1 MQRAERLVLTCLVC
15 LLDPPLTSAW
25 GLPPGTAVVWVL
37 ALVAV
42 STFGTAVYRALAIAR
57 QLR

>member
-15 LLDPPLTSAW
+15 LLDRPLTGAA
-25 GLPPGTAVVWVL
+25 GLAPGTAVIWVL
-37 ALVAV
+37 GIIAV
-42 STFGTAVYRALAIAR
+42 TTFGTAVYRSLAIAR